1 MTNCC
6 RPLSLVLA
14 LVVFVVTGEARAEPP
29 AKPRPF
35 RSDVLAVWDNVFFGL
50 VAPPARFAG
59 ISKTTH
65 LGKAAQNG
73 TLFLAPPNPNGTF
86 PGHGSVTITGANGD
100 TLTFDYAGTLNPATG
115 EGTGT
120 FLFTGGTGR
129 FDGATGSGTFEA
141 LINTALPS
149 NQPMTVKLAGRICY

>member
-1 MTNCC
+1 
-6 RPLSLVLA
+6 LVSLASASAVGA
-14 LVVFVVTGEARAEPP
+14 KEPAE
-29 AKPRPF
+29 PRPF
-35 RSDVLAVWDNVFFGL
+35 RSDVVAVWDNVFFGL
-50 VAPPARFAG
+50 VAPPAHFAG

-73 TLFLAPPNPNGTF
+73 TLFLAPPNPDGTF

-100 TLTFDYAGTLNPATG
+100 TLTFNYAGTLNAATG

-120 FLFTGGTGR
+120 FNFTGGTGR

-141 LINTALPS
+141 LINTALPD